1 MFFARPNVYQACGL
15 YNVTHLLIIIFLGF
29 LLSISVK
36 KTKIKK
42 KEDITNIIRV
52 STIIVWILEI
62 IKIIFNF
69 KIGNI
74 DNVNTYIPLYFCSIL
89 LYAGILSGFCTG
101 VLKRIGDVFLATGG
115 LVAGIA
121 FLISPG
127 TSLGIYP
134 LFHFIS
140 FQSLF
145 YHAVMIYLGIIIN
158 KYNYIDV
165 TYKDIKYYAIL
176 VFIVCISAYIVNI
189 NFNGNLMFINEGFG
203 LFKLIED
210 ISGNF
215 YSLIMIVGQMTLP
228 FYLGLILKYI
238 AVQMKFRTTN

>member
-1 MFFARPNVYQACGL
+1 MFFAKPDVYPASGL
-15 YNVTHLLIIIFLGF
+15 YNLNHLLVFII
-29 LLSISVK
+29 LSILIVISVK
-36 KTKIKK
+36 MTKIKNK
-42 KEDITNIIRV
+42 KDITNIIRIL
-52 STIIVWILEI
+52 TIIVWILEI

-74 DNVNTYIPLYFCSIL
+74 SNVNTYVPLYFCSLL
-89 LYAGILSGFCTG
+89 LYAGIFSGFCKG

-145 YHAVMIYLGIIIN
+145 YHAVMIYLGIIII
-158 KYNYIDV
+158 KYNYVTV
-165 TYKDIKYYAIL
+165 TYKDIKYYALLLFIICIL
-176 VFIVCISAYIVNI
+176 AYFVNI
-189 NFNGNLMFINEGFG
+189 CFNGNLMFIKEGFG
-203 LFKLIED
+203 FFEFVEKY
-210 ISGNF
+210 SGNL
-215 YSLIMIVGQMTLP
+215 YTLIMIIGQMTIP
-228 FYLGLILKYI
+228 FYLGLLLNKLIK
-238 AVQMKFRTTN
+238 

>member
-1 MFFARPNVYQACGL
+1 MFFAKPDVYPASGL
-15 YNVTHLLIIIFLGF
+15 YNLNHLLVFII
-29 LLSISVK
+29 LSILIVISVK
-36 KTKIKK
+36 MTKIKNK
-42 KEDITNIIRV
+42 KDITNIIRIL
-52 STIIVWILEI
+52 TIIVWILEI

-74 DNVNTYIPLYFCSIL
+74 SNVNTYVPLYFCSLL
-89 LYAGILSGFCTG
+89 LYAGIFSGFCKG

-145 YHAVMIYLGIIIN
+145 YHAVMIYLGIIII
-158 KYNYIDV
+158 KYNYVTV
-165 TYKDIKYYAIL
+165 TYKDIKYYALLLFVICIL
-176 VFIVCISAYIVNI
+176 AYFVNVC
-189 NFNGNLMFINEGFG
+189 FNGNLMFIKEGFG
-203 LFKLIED
+203 FFEFVEKY
-210 ISGNF
+210 SGNL
-215 YSLIMIVGQMTLP
+215 YTLIMIIGQMTIP
-228 FYLGLILKYI
+228 FYLGLLLNKLIK
-238 AVQMKFRTTN
+238 

>member
-1 MFFARPNVYQACGL
+1 MFFAKPDVYPASGL
-15 YNVTHLLIIIFLGF
+15 YNLNHLLAFII
-29 LLSISVK
+29 LSILIVISVK
-36 KTKIKK
+36 MTKIKNK
-42 KEDITNIIRV
+42 KDITNIIRIL
-52 STIIVWILEI
+52 TIIVWILEI

-74 DNVNTYIPLYFCSIL
+74 SNVNTYVPLYFCSLL
-89 LYAGILSGFCTG
+89 LYAGIFSGFCKG

-145 YHAVMIYLGIIIN
+145 YHAVMIYLGIIII
-158 KYNYIDV
+158 KYNYVTV
-165 TYKDIKYYAIL
+165 TYKDIKYYALLLFIICIL
-176 VFIVCISAYIVNI
+176 AYFVNI
-189 NFNGNLMFINEGFG
+189 CFNGNLMFIKEGFG
-203 LFKLIED
+203 FFEFVEKY
-210 ISGNF
+210 SGNL
-215 YSLIMIVGQMTLP
+215 YTLIMIIGQMTIP
-228 FYLGLILKYI
+228 FYLGLLLNKLIK
-238 AVQMKFRTTN
+238 